1 MRLTSKRAVTVGEI
15 GKAEG
20 MTSTV
25 DITRRK
31 AGRNSPRFPAIESSI
46 HSPAPIHET
55 PKASRILRGEC
66 YPQLAAFVNRAWSQS
81 RRSAGQAHDTV

>member
-25 DITRRK
+25 DMTCTRRK
-31 AGRNSPRFPAIESSI
+31 AGRSSPRFPAIESSI

-55 PKASRILRGEC
+55 PKASRIPRGEC
-66 YPQLAAFVNRAWSQS
+66 YPQLAAFVNLA
-81 RRSAGQAHDTV
+81 